1 MTNGDKVRGMSDQE
15 LGAFLCALMRYGC
28 EVCPS
33 KEQEYCEDDI
43 MLWMEEQYGENKYGD
58 YKYLSGILREAQE

>member
-15 LGAFLCALMRYGC
+15 LGAFLCALMKYGC

-33 KEQEYCEDDI
+33 KE
-43 MLWMEEQYGENKYGD
+43 
-58 YKYLSGILREAQE
+58 